1 MGTIE
6 EVEGGHKDR
15 IPHGDG
21 GSTRP
26 APSRQPV
33 VLLRHRP
40 RGEGPPRPSD
50 GVVLDTRMA
59 PNRRLPEGRRRGRN
73 PRHRRGGA
81 LSAFPLPPARQ
92 AEAAEEA
99 SPSSAAASPIPS
111 GAALTLGS
119 HAGSV
124 LVGLTIE
131 PARPGANE
139 LTIYVLGLDGPRPTA
154 ALRVHASVDGSDVS
168 LTQCADTCRKGTATL
183 DGGER
188 VAVDVGTAAGGR
200 ARFRLPDLP
209 VASGD
214 QVLRRM
220 VATMGALTGYRLDE
234 SLTSGLGTTVDTT
247 YAFAAPNSFESHA
260 AVP

>member
-1 MGTIE
+1 
-6 EVEGGHKDR
+6 
-15 IPHGDG
+15 
-21 GSTRP
+21 
-26 APSRQPV
+26 
-33 VLLRHRP
+33 
-40 RGEGPPRPSD
+40 
-50 GVVLDTRMA
+50 MA

-154 ALRVHASVDGSDVS
+154 ALPVHASVDGSDVS

-234 SLTSGLGTTVDTT
+234 SLTSGLGTTVDAT
-247 YAFAAPNSFESHA
+247 YAFAAPNSFESHVVENGSTFSTAWIGDTRYTRQGNGTWKVSA
-260 AVP
+260 ALLRCRVYFSMGPG